1 MWEGIKW
8 QRSLLVLMQSL
19 GFFYPFGFGSIFLTE
34 SVLELGI
41 SDFHLLLELLQT
53 VHLQGADRTPVSS
66 GELLLNDESRILQI
80 IGLLKGR
87 NIFAFKVVEEYQ
99 VCINLTDGL
108 QDCMCDQ

>member
-1 MWEGIKW
+1 
-8 QRSLLVLMQSL
+8 MQSL

-41 SDFHLLLELLQT
+41 RDFHLLLELLQT
-53 VHLQGADRTPVSS
+53 VHLQGADGTPVSS
-66 GELLLNDESRILQI
+66 GELLLDDESRILQI

-87 NIFAFKVVEEYQ
+87 YIPIWVFYPFPLEVVEEYQ
-99 VCINLTDGL
+99 VSVNFTDGF